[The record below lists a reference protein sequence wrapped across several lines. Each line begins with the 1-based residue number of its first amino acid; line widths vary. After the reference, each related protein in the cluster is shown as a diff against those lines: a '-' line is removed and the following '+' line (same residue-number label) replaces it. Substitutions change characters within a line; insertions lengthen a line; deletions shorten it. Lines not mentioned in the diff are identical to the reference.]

1 MRMSKSRAN
10 ASTAAPLKLA
20 RRRLVR
26 YALSPREEQVV
37 LLLVRGFSN
46 KEIASRSAL
55 SVETVKEYLK
65 HTYAKIGI
73 HGRTALLAHLFGT
86 DKP

>member
-1 MRMSKSRAN
+1 MNKKRALAF
-10 ASTAAPLKLA
+10 ASAPLKIL

-37 LLLVRGFSN
+37 LLLVQGFSN
-46 KEIASRSAL
+46 KEIASRCAL
-55 SVETVKEYLK
+55 SLETVKEYLK
-65 HTYAKIGI
+65 HIYAKIGI

-86 DKP
+86 GKC